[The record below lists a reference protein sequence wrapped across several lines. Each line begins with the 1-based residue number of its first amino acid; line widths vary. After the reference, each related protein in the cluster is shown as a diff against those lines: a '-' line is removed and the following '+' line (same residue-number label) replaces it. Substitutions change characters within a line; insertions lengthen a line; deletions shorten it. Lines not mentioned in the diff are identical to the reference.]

1 MLDDLLLR
9 KLAAVELR
17 YEELSNKLSDP
28 AVIANRQSM
37 QKLSKEHAD
46 LRELIEVLREHREIV
61 KRSLRRAELQDP
73 EMRDLAHQR
82 GSIVEQSGLQRMTVL
97 LMPRD
102 PNDDKN
108 IRSRSGLAPA

>member
-1 MLDDLLLR
+1 MGTLEGFPNPPPTMLDDLLLK

-17 YEELSNKLSDP
+17 YEELSSKLSDP

-61 KRSLRRAELQDP
+61 KRVTEARELQKDP
-73 EMRDLAHQR
+73 GDAGPGAPGGERAAGR
-82 GSIVEQSGLQRMTVL
+82 R
-97 LMPRD
+97 
-102 PNDDKN
+102 
-108 IRSRSGLAPA
+108 RSSWSSA